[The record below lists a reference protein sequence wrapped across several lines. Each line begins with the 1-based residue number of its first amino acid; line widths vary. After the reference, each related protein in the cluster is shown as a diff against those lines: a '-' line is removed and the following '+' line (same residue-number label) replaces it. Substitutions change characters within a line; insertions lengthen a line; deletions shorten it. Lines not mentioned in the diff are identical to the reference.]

1 MKVNIKEVAGE
12 LQTLS
17 GDDYFF
23 YDKTTGELEW
33 FNENNEN
40 PNDLEIDDIEND
52 PNYVALPTKFDFD
65 DYGIM
70 KDFMFAQEDEKI
82 RNEINDAIH
91 RRGAFGNFRNVVE
104 RYGLL
109 QTWYDFKQAEYE
121 DHVKDWCEVNG
132 LEWE

>member
-1 MKVNIKEVAGE
+1 MKVNVKEVAGE

-52 PNYVALPTKFDFD
+52 PNYVALPTKFDLD

-82 RNEINDAIH
+82 
-91 RRGAFGNFRNVVE
+91 
-104 RYGLL
+104 
-109 QTWYDFKQAEYE
+109 
-121 DHVKDWCEVNG
+121 
-132 LEWE
+132 